1 MSLSGRRIADRYE
14 LLEPVGSGGMATVW
28 RARDLRLGRT
38 VAVKLLRPQYAE
50 DDRFVERFE
59 SEARHAASLA
69 HPNIAPI
76 HDTGVDGDERYIVM
90 EFVDGASLAEVL
102 AEHGR
107 LPPFEAVSL
116 VAAAARGLAVA
127 HRRGIVH
134 RDVKPGNL
142 LLGRDGRL
150 RVVDFGIARALTTAR
165 VTATGLVLGSVP
177 YLSPEQT
184 RGEEATAS
192 SDLFSLGV
200 VLYELLTGRLP
211 WSSDTPAATALARLS
226 ETAPPPS
233 TIVADLPPGLDAIVA
248 RALAADPADRYPSAR
263 AFADALEVWRRR
275 WTSLSAE
282 VAGVGP
288 PTAEVAGGIGSAL
301 LASMTS
307 AESAEAP
314 QSGRW
319 SVVEAPEGVAAVD
332 EVGERDERAA
342 LTASGT
348 VARAIAR
355 PNPGDG
361 AMAPTTD
368 VTPLADPVA
377 ARKLAERLP
386 ATRPVAGGAP
396 AGTAAGLPAHRSPA
410 CGTRLRRIRGAR
422 RAAGRERRA
431 SRCSPTAMSA
441 AVSWARRRPRASRS
455 VPSRRARRAWSPR
468 PPPPR
473 HRHRPPRR
481 HRPAHH
487 RPRAR
492 PRSRRRSRRL
502 VLPRA
507 RRHAPR
513 PDRRQRP

>member
-233 TIVADLPPGLDAIVA
+233 KIVADLPPGLDAIVA

-275 WTSLSAE
+275 WTSLAAE

-332 EVGERDERAA
+332 EVGERDQRAA

-368 VTPLADPVA
+368 VTPRADPVA
-377 ARKLAERLP
+377 ARTLAERLP
-386 ATRPVAGGAP
+386 ATRPWPVARPPAP
-396 AGTAAGLPAHRSPA
+396 LPASRRTARRRAVPAFVAFAGLVVLLVGSAVFSLLANGDVGGGVLGATATPGVAIGPVSPSPS
-410 CGTRLRRIRGAR
+410 RLVT
-422 RAAGRERRA
+422 A
-431 SRCSPTAMSA
+431 SPTPTASPSPTAT
-441 AVSWARRRPRASRS
+441 
-455 VPSRRARRAWSPR
+455 PSPSPS
-468 PPPPR
+468 PT
-473 HRHRPPRR
+473 
-481 HRPAHH
+481 
-487 RPRAR
+487 AR